1 MEKVLDTIKKMVL
14 NYGLA
19 VSLQKKNVA
28 GVSKWKWKHLAKED
42 AGNREEMEKI
52 GRGTYSDEGGITV
65 VAAK

>member
-1 MEKVLDTIKKMVL
+1 MLDTIKKMVL

-42 AGNREEMEKI
+42 AGNRVQE
-52 GRGTYSDEGGITV
+52 RRT
-65 VAAK
+65 